1 MKEESSLKQHIFV
14 LHGRKLLLFPGLQH
28 DVNAFYSLKI

>member
-1 MKEESSLKQHIFV
+1 MKEESSLKQHILV
-14 LHGRKLLLFPGLQH
+14 LYGRRLLLSAGLQH